1 MKHLRQVVVSQMIA
15 RHKIPSEL
23 ARYHVERMDAEE
35 LWWRFR
41 YYKTHSGVELSAA
54 GPKTERSTSV
64 LPGSD
69 ARNDDGRLAVLYC
82 IPEHCPHCDY
92 PLDPYDREHGVCPRC
107 GHEIEAPESAR
118 FGKRATGS
126 EGRGVFCPGVLPESE
141 VENRGMSG
149 GQKCSSGEGSF
160 SF

>member
-1 MKHLRQVVVSQMIA
+1 MRHLRQIVASQMIA
-15 RHKIPSEL
+15 RHLISPEL
-23 ARYHVERMDAEE
+23 ARYHVERMDPEE
-35 LWWRFR
+35 LWWKFR
-41 YYKTHSGVELSAA
+41 YYKTHSGMELSVD

-69 ARNDDGRLAVLYC
+69 ARNDDGRLSALYC
-82 IPEHCPHCDY
+82 VPA
-92 PLDPYDREHGVCPRC
+92 RV
-107 GHEIEAPESAR
+107 EAPESAR

-126 EGRGVFCPGVLPESE
+126 DGRGVFCPGVLPESE

-149 GQKCSSGEGSF
+149 GQKRSSGEGSF